1 MNNEN
6 LIIGLNTGFLAV
18 ALLGVFIAV
27 LYYVDSKARV
37 RDSK

>member
-18 ALLGVFIAV
+18 AIFGVFIAI
-27 LYYVDSKARV
+27 LYYVDARS
-37 RDSK
+37 RIKSNK